1 MDEIEDKKKRKEKF
15 SFLKAIGM
23 TGTSKDSPSSAPV
36 VATTLSN
43 RKKEM
48 NSKMKEVFDE

>member
-23 TGTSKDSPSSAPV
+23 TGNSKDSPVSAPV
-36 VATTLSN
+36 AANTLSD
-43 RKKEM
+43 RKKMM
-48 NSKMKEVFDE
+48 NAKMKEAFEK

>member
-23 TGTSKDSPSSAPV
+23 TGTSKDSPSSMPI
-36 VATTLSN
+36 VAKTLSD
-43 RKKEM
+43 RKKETA
-48 NSKMKEVFDE
+48 SKVKEIFNE